1 MTESPS
7 NSNGSGELSFAEL
20 QTKIESLPF
29 VDPSEEVK
37 ADLKFMREEEKLARD
52 IYIKL
57 GEEWNIKAF
66 LNIQKSEQNHM
77 NALKILLDRYMI
89 EDPVKSNEVG
99 IFENEDLQKMFNDLI
114 ERGRSS
120 SIEALKVGALIEEV
134 DIADL
139 LKSVEKL
146 NEENGDIKMVYEN
159 LIKGSENHLRAF
171 VRNLNNKGVTYSP
184 EVLELDHYNKIIGN

>member
-1 MTESPS
+1 M
-7 NSNGSGELSFAEL
+7 
-20 QTKIESLPF
+20 
-29 VDPSEEVK
+29 
-37 ADLKFMREEEKLARD
+37 
-52 IYIKL
+52 
-57 GEEWNIKAF
+57 
-66 LNIQKSEQNHM
+66 
-77 NALKILLDRYMI
+77 
-89 EDPVKSNEVG
+89 
-99 IFENEDLQKMFNDLI
+99 QKMFNDLI

-171 VRNLNNKGVTYSP
+171 VRNINNRGVTYSP